1 MIRIVYFGTADFAVA
16 PLRALLDA
24 PARFEVAAVV
34 SRPDK
39 PAGRKQ
45 EIAVAPVAA
54 LARERGLPLLQPTKL
69 KDEAFHAALAAL
81 APDVLVVASYG
92 RIIPQAV
99 LDLPKIAPLNLHGS
113 LLPKYRGASPIQAAI
128 LEGETV
134 TGVSLMVMD
143 AEVDHGPVI
152 SMVETPITADD
163 THASLEHK
171 LGDAAAALLVRDL
184 EPFCSG
190 ALKAAEQDHAG
201 ATFTKLIS
209 KEDGLIDWR
218 MEDAA
223 RVERKTRAYSPWPSA
238 YFILHHTGVDT
249 RVKLIKAAD
258 TSEAPLNTAPGAC
271 FVTADEQP
279 AIVAAQGAV
288 VLLEVQPE
296 GKKPMAGRA
305 FLNGHKEF
313 AEYAA

>member
-16 PLRALLDA
+16 PLRALLDS
-24 PARFEVAAVV
+24 PDRFEVVAVV

-54 LARERGLPLLQPTKL
+54 MARERGIPLIQPTKL
-69 KDEAFHAALAAL
+69 KDEAFHSALAAFT
-81 APDVLVVASYG
+81 PDVLIVASYG

-152 SMVETPITADD
+152 SMTETQIAADE

-201 ATFTKLIS
+201 ATFTGLIS
-209 KEDGLIDWR
+209 KENGLIDWR
-218 MEDAA
+218 AEDAA
-223 RVERKTRAYSPWPSA
+223 HVERKTRAYSPWPGA
-238 YFILHHTGVDT
+238 HFVLRHAGTET
-249 RVKLIKAAD
+249 RVKLIKADVATD
-258 TSEAPLNTAPGAC
+258 APTGTAPGTC
-271 FVTADEQP
+271 FVTTDGQP
-279 AIVAAQGAV
+279 AIVAARGVV

-305 FLNGHKEF
+305 FLNGHKDF